1 MLCQREA
8 PAASA
13 CASLAHDLPLSGLL
27 SLFRIRAKVMNL
39 FAYPTYQAFADM
51 MLPMRHGAALV
62 NHSLDAWPAF
72 GETSY
77 GRSLR
82 ATCDLLTLAGLT
94 PVRPPFGIDN
104 VMTEG
109 KPVAIVEEIA
119 AHTPFCSLLH
129 FRKDT
134 TLSAPQP
141 RVLVIAP
148 MSGHFATLLRG
159 TVRTMLAEHDVYI
172 TDWHNPRDVS
182 LSAGRFGFDEFVQHV
197 IDFTDTIGQGTH
209 LLAVCQPTVA
219 ALAAVALMAADD
231 HPAQPASMT
240 LMAGPIDTRVNP
252 TRVNELAKSKPIE
265 WFEQNL
271 ISAVPFGFQGAFR
284 RVYPGFVQLNAFM
297 AMNLERHLESFET
310 MYHER
315 SKGDP
320 EKAEAIR
327 AFYEEYF
334 ATMDLTAD
342 FYLETVDTVF
352 QRHALPLN
360 ELEVQGRLVDPS
372 KIRRTALLTVEGEKD
387 DICAVGQTLA
397 AQDMCGKLRPYLKTH
412 HVQTGVGHYG
422 VFNGRR
428 WERQIYPRVRAVIY
442 DNEPRAVLV
451 SSRARTIAP
460 VHVVV
465 AAAAEVNAAAPAA
478 AAVVD
483 VEVEAAVTSRSNGA
497 DADDGSHAAAEPQAS
512 RSSRRR
518 PPATP

>member
-1 MLCQREA
+1 MTCLY
-8 PAASA
+8 
-13 CASLAHDLPLSGLL
+13 SG
-27 SLFRIRAKVMNL
+27 SFSFCIRAKVMNL

-72 GETSY
+72 GDTSH
-77 GRSLR
+77 GRSIR
-82 ATCDLLTLAGLT
+82 AACELLTLAGLT
-94 PVRPPFGIDN
+94 PVRPPFGIDS
-104 VMTEG
+104 VVTEG
-109 KPVAIVEEIA
+109 KPVQIVEEVA

-134 TLSAPQP
+134 APSHPQP

-172 TDWHNPRDVS
+172 TDWHNPRDVP
-182 LSAGRFGFDEFVQHV
+182 LSQGRFGFNEYVRHV
-197 IDFTDTIGQGTH
+197 IDFIETIGPGAH

-231 HPAQPASMT
+231 NPAQPASMT
-240 LMAGPIDTRVNP
+240 LMAGPLDTRINP

-271 ISAVPFGFQGAFR
+271 ISAVPFGFAGAHR
-284 RVYPGFVQLNAFM
+284 RVYPGFVQLTAFM
-297 AMNLERHLESFET
+297 AMNLNRHLDSFET
-310 MYHER
+310 MHYER
-315 SKGDP
+315 AKGDP
-320 EKAEAIR
+320 AKADTIR
-327 AFYEEYF
+327 TFYEEYF

-352 QRHALPLN
+352 QRHALPLH
-360 ELEVQGRLVDPS
+360 ELEVEGRLVEPS

-397 AQDMCGKLRPYLKTH
+397 AQDMCDKLRPYLKTH

-422 VFNGRR
+422 VFNGHR

-442 DNEPRAVLV
+442 DNEPRAVVV
-451 SSRARTIAP
+451 SSRARTIQP
-460 VHVVV
+460 VSV
-465 AAAAEVNAAAPAA
+465 AAASEAIASAPAA

-483 VEVEAAVTSRSNGA
+483 VEVDSAAAVTASPNGV
-497 DADDGSHAAAEPQAS
+497 GSGSAAKTQKAS
-512 RSSRRR
+512 RAPRRR
-518 PPATP
+518 PPATQS

>member
-1 MLCQREA
+1 
-8 PAASA
+8 
-13 CASLAHDLPLSGLL
+13 
-27 SLFRIRAKVMNL
+27 MNL

-72 GETSY
+72 GETSH
-77 GRSLR
+77 GRSIR
-82 ATCDLLTLAGLT
+82 AACELLTLAGLT
-94 PVRPPFGIDN
+94 PVRPPFDIES
-104 VMTEG
+104 VVTEG
-109 KPVAIVEEIA
+109 KSARIVEEVA

-129 FRKDT
+129 FRKDAS
-134 TLSAPQP
+134 LSQPQP

-172 TDWHNPRDVS
+172 TDWHNPRDVP
-182 LSAGRFGFDEFVQHV
+182 LSQGRFGFDEFVRHL
-197 IDFTDTIGQGTH
+197 IDFTEKIGPGTH

-231 HPAQPASMT
+231 NPAQPASMT
-240 LMAGPIDTRVNP
+240 LMAGPLDTRINP

-271 ISAVPFGFQGAFR
+271 IGAVPFGFAGAHR
-284 RVYPGFVQLNAFM
+284 RVYPGFVQLTAFM
-297 AMNLERHLESFET
+297 SMNLGRHLDSFET
-310 MYHER
+310 MHYER
-315 SKGDP
+315 AKGDP
-320 EKAEAIR
+320 AKADAIR
-327 AFYEEYF
+327 TFYEEYF

-352 QRHALPLN
+352 QRHALPLH
-360 ELEVQGRLVDPS
+360 ELEVAGRLVEPS

-397 AQDMCGKLRPYLKTH
+397 AQDMCDKLRPYLKTH

-422 VFNGRR
+422 VFNGHR

-451 SSRARTIAP
+451 SSRARTIQP
-460 VHVVV
+460 MSV
-465 AAAAEVNAAAPAA
+465 AAAVASEVTAAAPAA

-483 VEVEAAVTSRSNGA
+483 VEIDTGVTTTATNEAGSSSGA
-497 DADDGSHAAAEPQAS
+497 KPQEAS
-512 RSSRRR
+512 RSPRRR
-518 PPATP
+518 PPATQ

>member
-1 MLCQREA
+1 
-8 PAASA
+8 
-13 CASLAHDLPLSGLL
+13 
-27 SLFRIRAKVMNL
+27 MNL

-62 NHSLDAWPAF
+62 NHSLDAWPALA
-72 GETSY
+72 GTSH
-77 GRSLR
+77 GRSIR
-82 ATCDLLTLAGLT
+82 AACELLTLAGLT
-94 PVRPPFGIDN
+94 PVRPPFEIDS
-104 VMTEG
+104 VICEG
-109 KPVAIVEEIA
+109 KSVAVVEEVA

-129 FRKDT
+129 FRKAT
-134 TLSAPQP
+134 QPSTPQP

-172 TDWHNPRDVS
+172 TDWHNPRDVP
-182 LSAGRFGFDEFVQHV
+182 LSQGRFGFDEFVQHV
-197 IDFTDTIGQGTH
+197 IDFTETIGPGAH

-240 LMAGPIDTRVNP
+240 LMAGPLDTRINP

-271 ISAVPFGFQGAFR
+271 ISAVPFGFAGAHR
-284 RVYPGFVQLNAFM
+284 RVYPGFVQLTAFM
-297 AMNLERHLESFET
+297 AMNLNRHLDSFET
-310 MYHER
+310 MHYER
-315 SKGDP
+315 AKGDP
-320 EKAEAIR
+320 AKADTIH

-352 QRHALPLN
+352 QRHALPLHA
-360 ELEVQGRLVDPS
+360 LEVRGRLVEPS

-397 AQDMCGKLRPYLKTH
+397 AQDMCDKLRPYLKTH

-422 VFNGRR
+422 VFNGHR

-451 SSRARTIAP
+451 GARARTIQP
-460 VHVVV
+460 VP
-465 AAAAEVNAAAPAA
+465 AATAAEVTAAAPAA
-478 AAVVD
+478 TAVVD
-483 VEVEAAVTSRSNGA
+483 VQL
-497 DADDGSHAAAEPQAS
+497 DPAAAAAANGTSATSGSAGTIKPQAS
-512 RSSRRR
+512 RAPRRR
-518 PPATP
+518 PPAAQ

>member
-1 MLCQREA
+1 
-8 PAASA
+8 
-13 CASLAHDLPLSGLL
+13 
-27 SLFRIRAKVMNL
+27 MNL

-51 MLPMRHGAALV
+51 MLPMRHGAALM
-62 NHSLDAWPAF
+62 NHSLDAWPAL
-72 GETSY
+72 GETPH
-77 GRSLR
+77 GRSMR
-82 ATCDLLTLAGLT
+82 AACELLTLAGLT
-94 PVRPPFGIDN
+94 PVRPPFGIDS
-104 VMTEG
+104 VVTEG
-109 KPVAIVEEIA
+109 KQVAIVEEVA

-134 TLSAPQP
+134 QLSHTQP

-172 TDWHNPRDVS
+172 TDWHNPRDVP
-182 LSAGRFGFDEFVQHV
+182 LSQGRFGFNEFVQHV
-197 IDFTDTIGQGTH
+197 IDFTEKIGPGAH

-240 LMAGPIDTRVNP
+240 LMAGPLDTRINP

-271 ISAVPFGFQGAFR
+271 ISAVPFGFAGAHR
-284 RVYPGFVQLNAFM
+284 RVYPGFVQLTAFM
-297 AMNLERHLESFET
+297 SMNLNRHLDSFET
-310 MYHER
+310 MYYER
-315 SKGDP
+315 AKGDP
-320 EKAEAIR
+320 AKADTIHT
-327 AFYEEYF
+327 FYEEYF

-352 QRHALPLN
+352 QRHALPLH
-360 ELEVQGRLVDPS
+360 ELEVAGRLVEPS

-397 AQDMCGKLRPYLKTH
+397 AQDMCDKLRPYLKTH

-422 VFNGRR
+422 VFNGHR
-428 WERQIYPRVRAVIY
+428 WERHIYPRVRAVIY

-451 SSRARTIAP
+451 SSRARTIQPMAP
-460 VHVVV
+460 VPVAVPA
-465 AAAAEVNAAAPAA
+465 AAAAEMTAAAPVA
-478 AAVVD
+478 AAVV
-483 VEVEAAVTSRSNGA
+483 EVAANTAS
-497 DADDGSHAAAEPQAS
+497 AAANGRSTTIKPQAS
-512 RSSRRR
+512 RSPRRR
-518 PPATP
+518 PPATQ

>member
-1 MLCQREA
+1 MN
-8 PAASA
+8 
-13 CASLAHDLPLSGLL
+13 PL
-27 SLFRIRAKVMNL
+27 
-39 FAYPTYQAFADM
+39 AYPAYQAFANF
-51 MLPMRHGAALV
+51 MLPLRHGASLV
-62 NHSLDAWPAF
+62 QGVLDAWPEYAA
-72 GETSY
+72 TPS
-77 GRSLR
+77 GRTLR
-82 ATCDLLTLAGLT
+82 ASAELLTLAGLT
-94 PVRPPFGIDN
+94 HVRPPFGIDS
-104 VMTEG
+104 VEVEG
-109 KPVAIVEEIA
+109 QAVDVIEEVVQS
-119 AHTPFCSLLH
+119 TPFCSLLH
-129 FRKDT
+129 FRKHASFDV
-134 TLSAPQP
+134 PQP

-159 TVRTMLAEHDVYI
+159 TVRTMLAEHDIYI

-327 AFYEEYF
+327 DFYEEYF

-352 QRHALPLN
+352 QRHALPLH
-360 ELEVQGRLVDPS
+360 ELEVRGRRVEPS
-372 KIRRTALLTVEGEKD
+372 KIRRTALFTVEGERD

-397 AQDMCGKLRPYLKTH
+397 AQDLCDRLRPYLKTH

-422 VFNGRR
+422 VFNGQR
-428 WERQIYPRVRAVIY
+428 WERQIYPRIRAVIH
-442 DNEPRAVLV
+442 DNEPRAV
-451 SSRARTIAP
+451 P
-460 VHVVV
+460 VATHG
-465 AAAAEVNAAAPAA
+465 AQASLTLAPAA
-478 AAVVD
+478 ASSATTPAGTTPAATEAVD
-483 VEVEAAVTSRSNGA
+483 V
-497 DADDGSHAAAEPQAS
+497 DLAS
-512 RSSRRR
+512 DE
-518 PPATP
+518 PATE

>member
-1 MLCQREA
+1 
-8 PAASA
+8 
-13 CASLAHDLPLSGLL
+13 
-27 SLFRIRAKVMNL
+27 MNL

-62 NHSLDAWPAF
+62 NHSLDAWPAL
-72 GETSY
+72 GDTSH
-77 GRSLR
+77 GRSIR
-82 ATCDLLTLAGLT
+82 AACELLTLAGLT
-94 PVRPPFGIDN
+94 PVRPPFGIDS
-104 VMTEG
+104 VVTEG
-109 KPVAIVEEIA
+109 KSVQIVEEVA

-134 TLSAPQP
+134 APSHPQP

-172 TDWHNPRDVS
+172 TDWHNPRDVP
-182 LSAGRFGFDEFVQHV
+182 LSQGRFGFNEYVRHV
-197 IDFTDTIGQGTH
+197 IDFIETIGPGAH

-231 HPAQPASMT
+231 NPAQPASMT
-240 LMAGPIDTRVNP
+240 LMAGPLDTRINP

-271 ISAVPFGFQGAFR
+271 ISAVPFGFAGAHR
-284 RVYPGFVQLNAFM
+284 RVYPGFVQLTAFM
-297 AMNLERHLESFET
+297 AMNLNRHLDSFET
-310 MYHER
+310 MHYER
-315 SKGDP
+315 AKGDP
-320 EKAEAIR
+320 AKADTIR
-327 AFYEEYF
+327 TFYEEYF

-352 QRHALPLN
+352 QRHALPLH
-360 ELEVQGRLVDPS
+360 ELEVEGRLVEPS

-397 AQDMCGKLRPYLKTH
+397 AQDMCDKLRPYLKTH

-422 VFNGRR
+422 VFNGHR

-442 DNEPRAVLV
+442 DNEPRAVVV
-451 SSRARTIAP
+451 SSRARTIQP
-460 VHVVV
+460 VSV
-465 AAAAEVNAAAPAA
+465 AAASEAIASAPAA

-483 VEVEAAVTSRSNGA
+483 VEVDSAAAVTASPNGI
-497 DADDGSHAAAEPQAS
+497 GAESTAKTQQAS
-512 RSSRRR
+512 RAPRRR
-518 PPATP
+518 PPATQS

>member
-1 MLCQREA
+1 
-8 PAASA
+8 
-13 CASLAHDLPLSGLL
+13 
-27 SLFRIRAKVMNL
+27 MNL
-39 FAYPTYQAFADM
+39 FAYSTYQAFADT
-51 MLPMRHGAALV
+51 MLPMRHGAALM

-72 GETSY
+72 GDTSH
-77 GRSLR
+77 GRSIR
-82 ATCDLLTLAGLT
+82 AACELLTLAGLT
-94 PVRPPFGIDN
+94 PVRPPFDIDS

-109 KPVAIVEEIA
+109 KSVRIVEEVA

-129 FRKDT
+129 FRKDAS
-134 TLSAPQP
+134 LSHPQP

-172 TDWHNPRDVS
+172 TDWHNPRDVP
-182 LSAGRFGFDEFVQHV
+182 LSQGRFGFDEFVQHV
-197 IDFTDTIGQGTH
+197 IDFTETIGPGAH

-231 HPAQPASMT
+231 NPAQPASMT
-240 LMAGPIDTRVNP
+240 LMAGPLDTRINP

-271 ISAVPFGFQGAFR
+271 ISAVPFGFAGAHR
-284 RVYPGFVQLNAFM
+284 RVYPGFVQLTAFM
-297 AMNLERHLESFET
+297 SMNLGRHLESFES
-310 MYHER
+310 MYYER
-315 SKGDP
+315 AKGDP
-320 EKAEAIR
+320 AKADTIHT
-327 AFYEEYF
+327 FYEEYF

-352 QRHALPLN
+352 QRHALPLH
-360 ELEVQGRLVDPS
+360 ELEVKGRLVEPS

-397 AQDMCGKLRPYLKTH
+397 AQDMCDKLRPYLKTH

-422 VFNGRR
+422 VFNGHR

-442 DNEPRAVLV
+442 DNEPRAVVV
-451 SSRARTIAP
+451 SSRARTIQP
-460 VHVVV
+460 VS
-465 AAAAEVNAAAPAA
+465 AAAASEAIASAPAA

-483 VEVEAAVTSRSNGA
+483 VEVDSAPAVTTTSNGV
-497 DADDGSHAAAEPQAS
+497 GSGSAAKTQQAS
-512 RSSRRR
+512 RAPRRR
-518 PPATP
+518 PPATQS